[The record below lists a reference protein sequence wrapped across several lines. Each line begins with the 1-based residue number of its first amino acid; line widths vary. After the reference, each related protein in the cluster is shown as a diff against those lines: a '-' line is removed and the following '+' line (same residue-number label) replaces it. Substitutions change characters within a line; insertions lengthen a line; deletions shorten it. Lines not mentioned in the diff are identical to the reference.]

1 MGPFAL
7 IGFSGDLFTDS
18 EDGKSPGA
26 TRCLLYLRC
35 KLVSFASSTD
45 PLFFAWEAD
54 DPLRRGVFQSSLSTL
69 GVGPHESE
77 VHPSA
82 DKDGTTEEDEFTQVE
97 VVELVLTM
105 MVFQFTTWAVLRQL
119 RSSDEMLDQACEVV
133 AASGFSTSVCTNQAH
148 FQLQPIIVQET
159 TENSKNKFPTNRE
172 KMVL

>member
-1 MGPFAL
+1 MSLKCTRPQIRMAL
-7 IGFSGDLFTDS
+7 PR
-18 EDGKSPGA
+18 K
-26 TRCLLYLRC
+26 
-35 KLVSFASSTD
+35 
-45 PLFFAWEAD
+45 
-54 DPLRRGVFQSSLSTL
+54 
-69 GVGPHESE
+69 
-77 VHPSA
+77 
-82 DKDGTTEEDEFTQVE
+82 DEFTQVE

-172 KMVL
+172 NMVL